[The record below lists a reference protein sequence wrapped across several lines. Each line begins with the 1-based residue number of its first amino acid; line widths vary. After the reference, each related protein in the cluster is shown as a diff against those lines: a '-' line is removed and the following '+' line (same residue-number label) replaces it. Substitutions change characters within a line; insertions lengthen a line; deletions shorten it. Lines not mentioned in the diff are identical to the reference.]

1 MSVSTIRYKF
11 WIISIII
18 SINVGS
24 LGMIMTDLEKNIF
37 DNK

>member
-18 SINVGS
+18 SIKVGW